1 MKGEKKFQIN
11 KKSAYLLAL
20 CAMFAVSGTVYAK
33 NQGKN
38 KAPKEES
45 EQIDWGEQPDAQTP
59 EKGQPQDS
67 PAEGKTTPA
76 PGVKDGHRG
85 NEGENTSGLSGDA
98 KNEQKENGGQDVSGE
113 SGKSVR
119 EKDDIKKEPDGEA
132 ESPSDKAGE
141 MSSATENETTGS
153 QTEPGEPQDS
163 SKTTG
168 NADKTAGNSGT
179 QSVPAVNPDVVELHF
194 PVEKGLV
201 FAPGYTVLK
210 SFSSEEPVYFETL
223 AQFRTNPAVMLKGEA
238 GETVIACAEGV
249 VKEISAVDKLGTTVT
264 MDLGDGY
271 EMIYGQLSD
280 VSVRV
285 GDHVKA
291 GDGFAKLA
299 EPTKYFATEG
309 SHLYLQLLKE
319 GAPIDPMSYKAA
331 EAE

>member
-59 EKGQPQDS
+59 EKGQPEAS
-67 PAEGKTTPA
+67 LSEGKTTPV
-76 PGVKDGHRG
+76 PGVKDGQSG
-85 NEGENTSGLSGDA
+85 NKGEDISGFTEGA
-98 KNEQKENGGQDVSGE
+98 KNVQKDNDKPDTSGE
-113 SGKSVR
+113 SGKPAP
-119 EKDDIKKEPDGEA
+119 EKDGIKKESDG
-132 ESPSDKAGE
+132 K
-141 MSSATENETTGS
+141 NET
-153 QTEPGEPQDS
+153 QDS

-280 VSVRV
+280 VSVKV